1 MSGIKVKQKTQRLF
15 DEFSYSIYI
24 YIFIM
29 YIYNVI
35 YIYIHQKGQRLPKS
49 FNNKT
54 YLVSIQQ

>member
-1 MSGIKVKQKTQRLF
+1 MDIQQVLIKLN
-15 DEFSYSIYI
+15 IYI
-24 YIFIM
+24 Y
-29 YIYNVI
+29 I